1 MEVVKLEQRFREI
14 DSRLDKVE
22 DRQEKLERD
31 LKDHEIEFA
40 ETKVYVKEIYK
51 KMDAISLALEA
62 MKFSSSRKWEKFFEK
77 VLWALIGVIGTYIAT
92 KINLK

>member
-1 MEVVKLEQRFREI
+1 LEQKFREI

-40 ETKVYVKEIYK
+40 ETKVIKEIYK
-51 KMDAISLALEA
+51 KMDSISFALET
-62 MKFSSSRKWEKFFEK
+62 MKTYSGTKWEKFIEK
-77 VLWALIGVIGTYIAT
+77 A
-92 KINLK
+92 

>member
-1 MEVVKLEQRFREI
+1 LEQKFREI

-22 DRQEKLERD
+22 DRQGKLERD

-51 KMDAISLALEA
+51 KMDAISIALEG
-62 MKFSSSRKWEKFFEK
+62 MKTYSGNKWELFFEK
-77 VLWALIGVIGTYIAT
+77 VLWVGLGIVGTYIAT
-92 KINLK
+92 KLNLK